1 MSELKVAFKPLI
13 ISINTEREQVYQ
25 QLKQQL
31 EQLQLVAN
39 DPAVSMKLR
48 LRAAGL
54 IIRVCQALANVL
66 EDMQLEEIE
75 AKIHKLQ
82 ADVAEEQKRHKAF

>member
-13 ISINTEREQVYQ
+13 ILINTEREQVYQ

-39 DPAVSMKLR
+39 DSTVSMKLR

-66 EDMQLEEIE
+66 EDMQLETIE
-75 AKIHKLQ
+75 EKIKKLK
-82 ADVAEEQKRHKAF
+82 AALEEEKRSRRVF

>member
-39 DPAVSMKLR
+39 DPAVSMKFR

-66 EDMQLEEIE
+66 EDIQLEKIE

-82 ADVAEEQKRHKAF
+82 ADVEEEKKKRAY